1 MDELKLGCS
10 ELLMPK
16 VRTPCGRDSVPSASR
31 HGLPHS
37 SMSTLLGGSAPL
49 LPLSSAVS
57 TFPSHSSRNGRN
69 IWLPAHYPRAPG
81 PTCMCLVTFWSAH
94 SICIQELLES
104 AEFQPINHL
113 IYLFGGQIH
122 IINGSRNW
130 NMFDFRSWSFN
141 TDMFGSN
148 VIFFRKVNFYR
159 IRTMRRRLAWLRQV
173 DGFRFHLEKSVSFA
187 VQKDDRCPMPD
198 AWFVGQMLMI
208 IWKWFVGVIEKREFN
223 CF

>member
-1 MDELKLGCS
+1 MGETVYQAQADVVFLIRRCPHCLVG
-10 ELLMPK
+10 P
-16 VRTPCGRDSVPSASR
+16 
-31 HGLPHS
+31 PHS
-37 SMSTLLGGSAPL
+37 SLWAVLSPL
-49 LPLSSAVS
+49 FQA
-57 TFPSHSSRNGRN
+57 TRAGMAETYDFPR
-69 IWLPAHYPRAPG
+69 IILEPRAPG
-81 PTCMCLVTFWSAH
+81 PTCMCLGTFWSAH

-148 VIFFRKVNFYR
+148 VIFFRKVNFDR

-173 DGFRFHLEKSVSFA
+173 DGFRFRLEKSVSFA